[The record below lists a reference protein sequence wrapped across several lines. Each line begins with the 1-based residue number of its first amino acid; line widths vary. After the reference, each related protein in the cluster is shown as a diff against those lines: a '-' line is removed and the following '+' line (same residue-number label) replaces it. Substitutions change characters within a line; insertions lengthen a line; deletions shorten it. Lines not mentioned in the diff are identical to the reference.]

1 VNATC
6 RKLLVQMVISVMAG
20 DKKTAWHLYDLY
32 LKEQRLHAPVEEI
45 LRSKRKEGIA

>member
-1 VNATC
+1 MNATC

-32 LKEQRLHAPVEEI
+32 LKEERLHVTVEEI
-45 LRSKRKEGIA
+45 LRAKREGIA